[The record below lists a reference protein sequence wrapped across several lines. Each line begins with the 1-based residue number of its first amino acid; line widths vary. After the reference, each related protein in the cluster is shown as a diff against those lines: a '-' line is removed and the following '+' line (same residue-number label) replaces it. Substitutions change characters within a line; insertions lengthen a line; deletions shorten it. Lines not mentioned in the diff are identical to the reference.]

1 MIAFLGL
8 VLGLASL
15 AGAGYL
21 LSLWHED
28 QRDLMAR
35 GEYHGIR
42 TWTVARV
49 LAYVA
54 VVVTVASNYLGFL
67 TFGRILG
74 FTFAGLTFDQIRSL
88 LTPFT
93 LGSLIILDS
102 AFTVLAA
109 YLWII
114 RKRSGRRPL

>member
-1 MIAFLGL
+1 MIAILGL
-8 VLGLASL
+8 GLGLASL

-35 GEYHGIR
+35 GQYHGLR

-54 VVVTVASNYLGFL
+54 LVTTVASNYLGFL
-67 TFGRILG
+67 TFGRLL
-74 FTFAGLTFDQIRSL
+74 GLTFQGLSFDQIRTL

-93 LGSLIILDS
+93 LGSLIVLDS
-102 AFTVLAA
+102 AFTVIAA

-114 RKRSGRRPL
+114 RKRSGRRVL